1 MILFITLYH
10 NSTPQGKLQDYS
22 CFVDLLSSTTSSAEV
37 SFRVFMLT
45 GNFSKVV
52 FNQVIVQYVVI
63 EGLRLENVQ
72 RVDLFSKGVGIL
84 TP

>member
-1 MILFITLYH
+1 
-10 NSTPQGKLQDYS
+10 
-22 CFVDLLSSTTSSAEV
+22 
-37 SFRVFMLT
+37 MLT